1 MSHWDADRQEW
12 VEGPPQEPSDRLPG
26 DRPPAGRSHASV
38 LVASVA
44 GVVLAGGLG
53 VGVWALVRDGGGGGG
68 RPDPVPSSAAP
79 GVPGA
84 STPAPGVVGTPP
96 SSPPAS
102 VPAPTASGYVRTQD
116 PAGFRLDVPAG
127 WLRSTSGSSVF
138 YKPADDRSVIQ
149 VFQMTESGV
158 DSYGALSAT
167 EKDVSGNPGYQRI
180 ALMRLSGDAAQ
191 FEYTYTRDDGSARR
205 VVIYAYLAPDR
216 HRYALLVGGPVVDWA
231 AHQEIF
237 RRVVTGFCPIGYC
250 TS

>member
-38 LVASVA
+38 LAASVA

-53 VGVWALVRDGGGGGG
+53 VGVWSLVRDDGGGGGH
-68 RPDPVPSSAAP
+68 PEAVPSSVPSSVA
-79 GVPGA
+79 PGA
-84 STPAPGVVGTPP
+84 STPAPGTFGTPP
-96 SSPPAS
+96 PSAPAS
-102 VPAPTASGYVRTQD
+102 TAAGYVRTQD

-149 VFQMTESGV
+149 VFRMTESGV

-205 VVIYAYLAPDR
+205 VVIYAYTAPDR
-216 HRYALLVGGPVVDWA
+216 NRYALLVGGPAADWVP
-231 AHQEIF
+231 HQEIF
-237 RRVVTGFCPIGYC
+237 RRVVTGFCPVGYC